1 MMQNK
6 IRVAAAQYHVG
17 TDVDDNLAKTLSML
31 EQASELQPQLV
42 VLPEFCNHLSWYD
55 GPEHCYEVSVD
66 LDGPFLQAIA
76 NKARELGIYVVVNCT
91 VQRPGQRATGS
102 SLLYSPDGELL
113 ADNTKQIYIGHE
125 NDFLDRASEPGP
137 IVELPFGR
145 LGFYACMDGVINEP
159 PRCLALRGAQLLC
172 NSLNS
177 FASDEGSLHIPVRAA
192 ENKVFVVAA
201 NKVGPLVPA
210 ELVGAISEGTGIP
223 ERFLGGA
230 GESQIVAPSGEV
242 LARAS
247 LDQEEVIYADIDL
260 SEADNKARPDGTDVF
275 LARRPEL
282 YRPIVENPA
291 YQQELPWTTA
301 EHLPAAIVA
310 SACEGEALL
319 DELKSILTSMDLS
332 AVAWVALPP
341 LLSAGRMASDLI
353 AAMDFSREAVSALQQ
368 LTQLHDVYLS
378 TSLVLADEQGQPQH
392 TAVLVGADGVCLRQG
407 QIHRSERFSWS
418 SLANSVSTLELSF
431 GRLGL
436 CLSDDSIY
444 PETFRLMA
452 MAGVEIASVPLQ
464 PLESW
469 ELSTGLLE
477 RAAENRINL
486 LVASASSDL
495 GKPFAAVLQ
504 HDFTVMTPW
513 QERPFDG
520 LLSQPEY
527 HPVPAQDTCM
537 TITLHPSAAAN
548 KEVSRNTNLLRNRPW
563 DLSAV
568 IAED

>member
-1 MMQNK
+1 MQNK

-17 TDVDDNLAKTLSML
+17 TNVDDNLAKTLSML
-31 EQASELQPQLV
+31 EQASQLQPDLV

-55 GPEHCYEVSVD
+55 GPEHCYDVSVD
-66 LDGPFLQAIA
+66 LDGFFLQAIA
-76 NKARELGIYVVVNCT
+76 NKARDLGIYVVVNCT

-102 SLLYSPDGELL
+102 SLLYSPEGELL

-145 LGFYACMDGVINEP
+145 LGFYACMDGVINET

-177 FASDEGSLHIPVRAA
+177 FASDEGSMHIPVRAA

-201 NKVGPLVPA
+201 NKVGPLVPE
-210 ELVGAISEGTGIP
+210 ELVAAISEGTGIP
-223 ERFLGGA
+223 ERFLSGA

-247 LDQEEVIYADIDL
+247 QDQEEIIYADIDL
-260 SEADNKARPDGTDVF
+260 TEADNKLRPDGTDVF
-275 LARRPEL
+275 RARRPEL
-282 YRPIVENPA
+282 YKPIIEDPVGQPEPA
-291 YQQELPWTTA
+291 WTQVNSM
-301 EHLPAAIVA
+301 PAAILA
-310 SACEGEALL
+310 SDNESDALL
-319 DELKSILTSMDLS
+319 NELAAVLDRKEFS

-341 LLSAGRMASDLI
+341 LLSAERMASDIDAAIAVSQEALI
-353 AAMDFSREAVSALQQ
+353 ALQR
-368 LTQLHDVYLS
+368 LARAHDVYLS
-378 TSLVLADEQGQPQH
+378 TSLVLTDEQGQPQH
-392 TAVLVGADGVCLRQG
+392 TAVLVGTDGVCLRQG
-407 QIHRSERFSWS
+407 QIHHSERFAWS
-418 SLANSVSTLELSF
+418 ALSNTVQTVDLTF

-464 PLESW
+464 PLEVW

-486 LVASASSDL
+486 LVASASGDL
-495 GKPFAAVLQ
+495 GQAFAAVLQ

-527 HPVPAQDTCM
+527 HPLAAQNTCM
-537 TITLHPSAAAN
+537 NINLHPSAAAN

-563 DLSAV
+563 DLSSV
-568 IAED
+568 IAKC

>member
-1 MMQNK
+1 MQNK

-17 TDVDDNLAKTLSML
+17 TNVDDNLAKTLSML
-31 EQASELQPQLV
+31 EQASQVRPDLV

-55 GPEHCYEVSVD
+55 GAEHCYEVSVD
-66 LDGPFLQAIA
+66 LDGSFLQAIA

-102 SLLYSPDGELL
+102 SLLYSPEGELL

-145 LGFYACMDGVINEP
+145 LGFYACMDGVINET

-177 FASDEGSLHIPVRAA
+177 FASDEGSMHIPVRAA

-201 NKVGPLVPA
+201 NKVGPLVPE
-210 ELVGAISEGTGIP
+210 ELVAAISEGTGIP
-223 ERFLGGA
+223 ERFLSGA

-247 LDQEEVIYADIDL
+247 LDQEEIIYADIDL
-260 SEADNKARPDGTDVF
+260 SEADNKLRPDGTDVF
-275 LARRPEL
+275 RARRPEL
-282 YRPIVENPA
+282 YQPIIEDPA
-291 YQQELPWTTA
+291 GQPEPAWTQVNSM
-301 EHLPAAIVA
+301 PAAILA
-310 SACEGEALL
+310 SDNESEALL
-319 DELKSILTSMDLS
+319 NELAAALDRTEFS

-341 LLSAGRMASDLI
+341 LLSAERMASDI
-353 AAMDFSREAVSALQQ
+353 DAAMALSQEALTALQRLAQ
-368 LTQLHDVYLS
+368 AHDVYLS
-378 TSLVLADEQGQPQH
+378 TSLVLTDEQGQPQH
-392 TAVLVGADGVCLRQG
+392 TAVLVGADGVCLKQG
-407 QIHRSERFSWS
+407 QIHHSERFTWS
-418 SLANSVSTLELSF
+418 ALSNSVETVDLSF

-464 PLESW
+464 PLEAW

-486 LVASASSDL
+486 LVASASTAL
-495 GKPFAAVLQ
+495 GQPFAAVLQ

-527 HPVPAQDTCM
+527 HPLAAQDSGM
-537 TITLHPSAAAN
+537 TIDLHPSAAAN

-563 DLSAV
+563 DLSSV
-568 IAED
+568 IAKC